1 MAELES
7 WLEGHNV
14 TFQLIEGHNSVFN
27 VQCNGKTVFDRTR
40 EGRFPLYHEVQLRI
54 FRMFLKP
61 DNLKEATQ
69 QKWNRI
75 LEAKGLTWNQV
86 FRK

>member
-1 MAELES
+1 VAELAS

-14 TFQLIEGHNSVFN
+14 TFQLIEGHQSVFN
-27 VQCNGKTVFDRTR
+27 VQCNGKTVFDRQS

-54 FRMFLKP
+54 FRMFLNP
-61 DNLKEATQ
+61 ENLKEATQ

-86 FRK
+86 WLQ